1 MAQKKKKEDEPK
13 EEYNFVPPDFN
24 EREFLE
30 KDMAATKTVLIT
42 AVLAV
47 LFGAIAYLT
56 TDITFVIG
64 LMLLIG
70 GAVGLK
76 YIIQMM
82 PLDLSTVENKTW
94 LGNGALF
101 FFLALG
107 IWILLLNP
115 PFGDTIDPEINDMQV
130 WNGNVQLAKPYNNV
144 PVNQTIT
151 FNATVT
157 DNGDLSTVQFTITGS
172 GGGTWDMT
180 EGSDGRYEYVHTFA
194 NGFYNIIVT
203 ATDDAGNEATL
214 NFTLNVV

>member
-64 LMLLIG
+64 LMLLIA

-115 PFGDTIDPEINDMQV
+115 PFSDTIDPEINDMQV

-157 DNGDLSTVQFTITGS
+157 DNGDLSMVQFTITGT

-180 EGSDGRYEYVHTFA
+180 ESSDGRYEYVHTFV

-203 ATDDAGNEATL
+203 ATDETGNEATL
-214 NFTLNVV
+214 NFTVNVV